1 VARIEASVTIK
12 RPRDEVFAAL
22 SDWTT
27 SSTWISGTQS
37 VTKTSDG
44 PIGIGTTWHTVGK
57 AVGRA
62 IEADVTVTAFD
73 QDQRYVWTIDRPFKA
88 TTTWTFE
95 SVDGSTRVAQTIDGE
110 FEGFFKLA
118 QPVLRPMMKR
128 QIQHD
133 LETFRDLMDAH
144 AL

>member
-1 VARIEASVTIK
+1 MRVEASVTVK
-12 RPRDEVFAAL
+12 RPIGEVFAAL

-44 PIGIGTTWHTVGK
+44 PIGVGSTWHTVGK

-62 IEADVTVTAFD
+62 VEADVTVTD
-73 QDQRYVWTIDRPFKA
+73 LEPDHRYAWAIDRPFKA

-95 SVDGSTRVAQTIDGE
+95 SVDGGTRVDQVIDGE
-110 FEGFFKLA
+110 LEGFFRLA
-118 QPVLRPMMKR
+118 QPVMLPMMKR

-133 LETFRDLMDAH
+133 LETFRDLMDAK